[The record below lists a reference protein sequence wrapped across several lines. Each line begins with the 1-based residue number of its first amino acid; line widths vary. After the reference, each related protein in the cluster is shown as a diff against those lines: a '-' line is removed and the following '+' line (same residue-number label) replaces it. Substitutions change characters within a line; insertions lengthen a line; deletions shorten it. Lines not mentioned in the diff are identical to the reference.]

1 MWGQLLLFVVVG
13 LSAPLIPRYLTVATP
28 GPVYMRRW
36 GAVVLLLGA
45 ALAVWGVRALG
56 RSLTPG
62 TEPLAGAPLVTA
74 GPYAQVRHPIYLG
87 IVFLCTGYTLLWSN
101 WIVALGVG
109 VAVLLYFEGKARAEE
124 RWLVRR
130 YPEYE
135 DYMQQ
140 VRRRVL

>member
-1 MWGQLLLFVVVG
+1 VWGQLLLFVVVG
-13 LSAPLIPRYLTVATP
+13 LSAPLIPRYLTVAAP

-74 GPYAQVRHPIYLG
+74 GPYAQVRHPIYLS
-87 IVFLCTGYTLLWSN
+87 IVLLCTGYTLLWSN